1 MEIKASVRITPNG
14 YGFGH
19 DWTLVLIKDGIPRT
33 FWLGQDVKYCS
44 RAGLDPASIVDC
56 LGGNNLKDPDNNE
69 KLAWLIIE
77 NIGSMVDT
85 YLDEDEIAESIY
97 EDLQS
102 WELSCE

>member
-1 MEIKASVRITPNG
+1 MKIEASIRITPNG

-44 RAGLDPASIVDC
+44 RAGLDPASIVAY
-56 LGGNNLKDPDNNE
+56 LGSNNLKDPDNNE
-69 KLAWLIIE
+69 KLAWLIME
-77 NIGSMVDT
+77 NLS
-85 YLDEDEIAESIY
+85 DEDPDEVAEKIY
-97 EDLQS
+97 EHLQS